1 VDFRDSFNQVRWSRI
16 NNGNMI
22 LSDYFS
28 EIYHIV
34 DDATGLQS
42 LKREI
47 TEITEIAAEI
57 AVDFLYE

>member
-1 VDFRDSFNQVRWSRI
+1 
-16 NNGNMI
+16 MI